1 MEKNMQRVQP
11 KSLTD
16 KELLSASLLMFEPD
30 VGMPIDFQKELIR
43 RLATFVEAAQ
53 IRATDYKTSHP
64 NQLPLFD

>member
-1 MEKNMQRVQP
+1 MQRVQP
-11 KSLTD
+11 TALTD

-43 RLATFVEAAQ
+43 RLAAHVEASHS
-53 IRATDYKTSHP
+53 RMTDYKATP

>member
-1 MEKNMQRVQP
+1 MQGIQP
-11 KSLTD
+11 QSLTD
-16 KELLSASLLMFEPD
+16 KELLTASLLMFEPD
-30 VGMPIDFQKELIR
+30 TGMPINFQKELIR

>member
-1 MEKNMQRVQP
+1 MQRVQP

-30 VGMPIDFQKELIR
+30 VGMPIDFQKEIIR

>member
-1 MEKNMQRVQP
+1 
-11 KSLTD
+11 
-16 KELLSASLLMFEPD
+16 MFEPD

-53 IRATDYKTSHP
+53 IRATDYKTSDP

>member
-1 MEKNMQRVQP
+1 MQGIQP
-11 KSLTD
+11 QSLTD

-43 RLATFVEAAQ
+43 RLASYVEDAQ
-53 IRATDYKTSHP
+53 TNTKTDYKATP